1 MKHALLIALSL
12 LSSPAFAADPIK
24 EVFDGHIQLLTDAGN
39 KRDTLLAQE
48 RFAQFRS
55 LFCGTMK
62 NPQEAEYCISGMNE
76 GVGTLIEQMSEM
88 MDSPPEDEAAQ
99 EQPWQNAG
107 TLADNG
113 ELVGD
118 GLLSASSTCA
128 DQAVIDEALRVGNAN
143 IKPERA
149 NGLKI
154 TRMEKPESIPDMV
167 QEGVKYCRM
176 TAVFNNGMTDG
187 ALVGIATPKGGKTQ
201 IVVLPNDGG
210 Y

>member
-1 MKHALLIALSL
+1 MKRALMLSLSL
-12 LSSPAFAADPIK
+12 LSAPAFAADPIQ
-24 EVFDGHIQLLTDAGN
+24 EAFDGHIQLLMDAGK

-62 NPQEAEYCISGMNE
+62 NPQEAEYCRSGMDE
-76 GVGTLIEQMSEM
+76 GMGTLIQQMSEM

-113 ELVGD
+113 ELAGD

-128 DQAVIDEALRVGNAN
+128 DQAVIGNRV
-143 IKPERA
+143 KPRPS
-149 NGLKI
+149 G
-154 TRMEKPESIPDMV
+154 R
-167 QEGVKYCRM
+167 
-176 TAVFNNGMTDG
+176 
-187 ALVGIATPKGGKTQ
+187 GG
-201 IVVLPNDGG
+201 
-210 Y
+210 